1 MFACHRGG
9 DAVAMAAVIQ
19 LLPDACVFP
28 SWLLP
33 NLDIVSDPFLSTYRA
48 TLKSYNHRD

>member
-19 LLPDACVFP
+19 LLPDACVFHHGYCQI
-28 SWLLP
+28 LT
-33 NLDIVSDPFLSTYRA
+33 LSLIHSRA
-48 TLKSYNHRD
+48 HTQQH